1 MARRKPR
8 RRGPQ
13 EPEEILGAAQ
23 QTLDYIRPYLKWL
36 ITAGVILALGFLGWG
51 GYTYLK
57 HSREANAQTALQQVR
72 PQLNRPDQ
80 APEAIKKLDAL
91 IQDYPSTKAAQ
102 VARLF
107 KANLLYQNG
116 KYADAAKTYE
126 ELRSAMGNQDPY
138 GWDHFVTESL
148 SYCYEAQGDYAKAAQ
163 TLKPLVD
170 RVSGNY
176 RTVLLSRLALLY
188 DKAGNRPEADM
199 VYQRLLSQTK
209 NPALASYWKERLATS
224 PKKAPP
230 APGQKKGPQRG
241 P

>member
-23 QTLDYIRPYLKWL
+23 QTLEYIRPYLKWL
-36 ITAGVILALGFLGWG
+36 ISAGVILALVFLGWS
-51 GYTYLK
+51 GYAYLQ
-57 HSREANAQTALQQVR
+57 HSREANAQAALEQVR
-72 PQLNRPDQ
+72 PKLNQPDQ
-80 APEAIKKLDAL
+80 APEALKDLDAL
-91 IQDYPSTKAAQ
+91 ISQYPSTKAAQ
-102 VARLF
+102 MARLF
-107 KANLLYQNG
+107 KGHLLYQTE

-126 ELRSAMGNQDPY
+126 ELRSALGNQEPC
-138 GWDHFVTESL
+138 GWEPFVTESL

-170 RVSGNY
+170 RVGGNY
-176 RTVLLSRLALLY
+176 QTVLLSRLALLY

-209 NPALASYWKERLATS
+209 NPALASFWKERLASS
-224 PKKAPP
+224 PRQAPP
-230 APGQKKGPQRG
+230 MDKKEKE
-241 P
+241 